1 MSAPM
6 EHHRSG
12 ATTRCEVC
20 GQEAGGGVR
29 VVAGGLTHVFDS
41 FQCAIHRLAPE
52 CDHCGC
58 RILGRIFTSSG
69 RPFCSEGC
77 AQADP
82 IPPAMAYP
90 LHLRPW

>member
-1 MSAPM
+1 MSLPLQTP
-6 EHHRSG
+6 RTGPQS
-12 ATTRCEVC
+12 RCEVC
-20 GQEAGGGVR
+20 GQEASVGVR
-29 VVAGGLTHVFDS
+29 VVVGGVTHLFDC

-58 RILGRIFTSSG
+58 RILGRVRRSSG

-82 IPPAMAYP
+82 IPPALAYP